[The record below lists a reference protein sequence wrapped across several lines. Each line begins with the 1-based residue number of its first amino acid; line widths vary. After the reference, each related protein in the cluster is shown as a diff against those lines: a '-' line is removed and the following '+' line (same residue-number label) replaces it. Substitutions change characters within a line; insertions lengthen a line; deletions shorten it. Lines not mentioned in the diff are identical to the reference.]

1 MAGAFM
7 PMIDGKAHDG
17 RRRAGGLRAALA
29 VACLALSGCGMSAQ
43 DMVGSLLVTPDK
55 YSFYNYTCEQLGDLL
70 KSRMASKKQLEDLMA
85 KAGPVISAATYE
97 TDYLQVRGELREL
110 RQASADKHC
119 DRKITGAPATGE
131 SARIVR

>member
-1 MAGAFM
+1 MR
-7 PMIDGKAHDG
+7 MIDGKAHDG
-17 RRRAGGLRAALA
+17 RRRAGGLGAALA
-29 VACLALSGCGMSAQ
+29 VACLALSGCAGSVE
-43 DMVGSLLVTPDK
+43 DRVGSLLVTPDK
-55 YSFYNYTCEQLGDLL
+55 YSFYNYSCDQLSDLL
-70 KSRMASKKQLEDLMA
+70 KAQTARKKQLEELMA

-119 DRKITGAPATGE
+119 DRQINGTPATGE